1 MKIRKVGYFIL
12 FSWFV
17 AGSLCLGLYPCKNKD
32 TQTALDIAMEKAG
45 DNRQEL
51 EKVLR
56 HYQQSPADSLKYKAA
71 CFLIENMPYYEVKT
85 KAHPHVILESVTLP
99 AFLIF
104 QIFGA
109 KKK

>member
-1 MKIRKVGYFIL
+1 MKIRKVGYYIL

-17 AGSLCLGLYPCKNKD
+17 AGTLCLGLYPCKNKD
-32 TQTALDIAMEKAG
+32 TQTTLDIAMEKAG

-71 CFLIENMPYYEVKT
+71 CFLIENMPYYSYPVGKQLDNYKT
-85 KAHPHVILESVTLP
+85 YFNWLRHYR
-99 AFLIF
+99 
-104 QIFGA
+104 
-109 KKK
+109 KKTP